1 MKKRTIFCCCV
12 TLLMLCLPA
21 FAEDYRCP
29 NGKLVSTG
37 DSISIVALKCDKP
50 FSVVKRVEPMITGT
64 YAPHNRS
71 GVAYVEVEEW
81 LYKEGSSLLHTLIF
95 RNGILA
101 DVQSGGFR

>member
-1 MKKRTIFCCCV
+1 MKTII
-12 TLLMLCLPA
+12 TLSIFVLLSSASAA
-21 FAEDYRCP
+21 FADDFRCP
-29 NGKLVSTG
+29 NGKIVSTG
-37 DSISIVALKCDKP
+37 DSISIVSLKCDKP

-64 YAPHNRS
+64 YGPHNRS